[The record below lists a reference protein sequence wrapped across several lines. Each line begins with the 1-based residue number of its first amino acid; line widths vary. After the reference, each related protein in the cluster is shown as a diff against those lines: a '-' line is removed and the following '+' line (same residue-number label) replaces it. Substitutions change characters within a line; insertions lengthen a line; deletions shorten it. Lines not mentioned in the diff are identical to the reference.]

1 MALNSVNTNFG
12 AAVALQNLNKTNS
25 QLTTTQNRINTGLA
39 VSSAKDNGAIYA
51 IAQSQRADVTALNA
65 VSQSLNRGQ
74 SVVDVALAAGESISD
89 LLGQLKEVTVSLA
102 DSGVKDEAREALV
115 ESYTSIISQINDAA
129 NGATFNGVNLLT
141 GDKADATKNLNVIS
155 GLSPTA
161 GSAAGAT
168 GPSGTAG
175 AAAVSAKDMISLK
188 SFNFTSASTASDGVN
203 MASIA
208 AFSAAT
214 DASSAALA
222 ATRLAEIDT
231 VINNVSSALS
241 TLGTG
246 SKQLENQA
254 SFISKL
260 SDSMQAGIGNLVDA
274 DLAKESSKLQALQ
287 TKQQL
292 GIQAL
297 SIANQSTSTVLSLFR

>member
-12 AAVALQNLNKTNS
+12 ASVALQNLNKTNS

-254 SFISKL
+254 NFISKL

>member
-1 MALNSVNTNFG
+1 MALNSVNTNHG
-12 AAVALQNLNKTNS
+12 AAIALQNLNRTNA

-51 IAQSQRADVTALNA
+51 IAQSQRANVTALNA

-102 DSGVKDEAREALV
+102 DTGVKDEAREALV
-115 ESYTSIISQINDAA
+115 EGYNSIINQINDAA

-141 GDKADATKNLNVIS
+141 GDKSDADENLKVIS

-161 GSAAGAT
+161 GSPAGAAGA
-168 GPSGTAG
+168 SGTAG
-175 AAAVSAKDMISLK
+175 AAAVSAKDMISIK
-188 SFNFTSASTASDGVN
+188 SYNFTSASTASDGVDI
-203 MASIA
+203 ASIA
-208 AFSAAT
+208 TFSAAS

-222 ATRLAEIDT
+222 ASRLSEIDD

-241 TLGTG
+241 ALGTG
-246 SKQLENQA
+246 SKQLENQS
-254 SFISKL
+254 SFIAKL
-260 SDSMQAGIGNLVDA
+260 QNSMEAGIGNLVDA
-274 DLAKESSKLQALQ
+274 DLAKESSKLQSLQ
-287 TKQQL
+287 TRQQL

-297 SIANQSTSTVLSLFR
+297 AIANQSTSTVLSLFR

>member
-25 QLTTTQNRINTGLA
+25 QLSTTQNRINTGLA
-39 VSSAKDNGAIYA
+39 ISSAKDNGAIYA

-102 DSGVKDEAREALV
+102 DTGIKDEAREALV
-115 ESYTSIISQINDAA
+115 EGYKSIISQINDAA
-129 NGATFNGVNLLT
+129 NGASFNGVNLLT
-141 GDKADATKNLNVIS
+141 GDKSDATKNLNVIS

-161 GSAAGAT
+161 AQAASGSGSTAT
-168 GPSGTAG
+168 P
-175 AAAVSAKDMISLK
+175 AVSGKDMISLK
-188 SFNFTSASTASDGVN
+188 SFNFTSASTASNGVN
-203 MASIA
+203 MSSIA
-208 AFSAAT
+208 SFSAGT

-241 TLGTG
+241 ALGTG

-260 SDSMQAGIGNLVDA
+260 SDSMEAGIGNLVDA
-274 DLAKESSKLQALQ
+274 DLAKESSRLQALQ